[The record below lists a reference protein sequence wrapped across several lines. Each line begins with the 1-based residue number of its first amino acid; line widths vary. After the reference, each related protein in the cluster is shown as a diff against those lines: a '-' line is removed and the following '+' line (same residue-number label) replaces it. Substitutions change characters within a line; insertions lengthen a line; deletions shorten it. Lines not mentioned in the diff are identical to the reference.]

1 MALKSQ
7 AGTRAMLDAINGLAD
22 SGKIVFY
29 TGTVPGTADTAPTGT
44 LLGTLTLA
52 ASAFNPSTGTTTAS
66 ADLAGTPI
74 SVAAGA
80 DGTPTYARLLTS
92 GDATIQ
98 QYTVG
103 AGQEITFDDY
113 TWVTGGTINLT
124 SLTTTLLVA

>member
-22 SGKIVFY
+22 NGTLVFY
-29 TGTVPGTADTAPTGT
+29 SGAVPGTADAAAGT
-44 LLGTLTLA
+44 VLGTLTLGV
-52 ASAFNPSTGTTTAS
+52 SAFNPSTGTTTAS

-124 SLTTTLLVA
+124 SLTTTLPVA